1 MAETEIK
8 SINGRTLCDA
18 AARKA
23 AEKNTSAIE
32 QLSHQSGSDIDLSGY
47 VRCVNGIAP
56 DENGNVVISVSDG
69 SAAPGTDAVGIKA
82 ITIQEV

>member
-8 SINGRTLCDA
+8 SINGRTLCDT

-23 AEKNTSAIE
+23 AEKNASAIE
-32 QLSHQSGSDIDLSGY
+32 QLSNNSGSDMDLSGY

-69 SAAPGTDAVGIKA
+69 SGAPGMDAVGIKS